1 MSLNISKNKKIKLS
15 VIILKRSL
23 FKDLRHI
30 THEPLTAKVSL
41 DTEVIV
47 LWKNREKCLLFISA
61 KSLKIILLRGLKR
74 QYQTIISETSK
85 PCLD

>member
-15 VIILKRSL
+15 VTILKRSL

-30 THEPLTAKVSL
+30 THEPLTPEVSL

-47 LWKNREKCLLFISA
+47 LRKNKEKYLLYF
-61 KSLKIILLRGLKR
+61 LFR
-74 QYQTIISETSK
+74 QNR
-85 PCLD
+85 